1 LCHGKLATH
10 LTRFWQYQ
18 NETQGEKNAR
28 SYRADAYRTL
38 KGYAIRSTIV
48 ANKSTVSLDD
58 ILSALQTI
66 VVSQNDITSRLA
78 ALENGATVKTAPIAS
93 QPTADAPQT
102 AQRAARRQN
111 AAQKNTAPKAP
122 AGTLTGTVVRI
133 ARGGYGLLL
142 NVNGAEMWA
151 NAPAKGK
158 NNKKLPALFK
168 DMTPG
173 QSVTLTLDE
182 FARVMP
188 ESVTASTTPAVKTP
202 EPAVKTPTPAVKTP
216 EPVSRTCKNV
226 CPFCAGGHP
235 GNYSVKEVTRR
246 CLMTQFERETGLDA
260 DDNERAFVDW
270 KETAPRQVFAK
281 NATGSR
287 FVGGPIGTTAP
298 AVKTT
303 PPISKV
309 ELAHR
314 AQIAAS
320 ATAHTDE
327 PVAPAVAP
335 SPVQTRNVSKLADGT
350 FEVLLRQF
358 PRKQTGMMM
367 IWSADTFNGTG
378 KNEGKGVWL
387 TNIDETLYAKLVKF
401 APNDKLSIT
410 IKDGALAKAKRLD
423 SIEKVS
429 GVVPGVATSG
439 RNDAPMQVTGTR
451 QDDTK
456 REAKA
461 AARRSGARQTKAT
474 AGKPVYKCSGTAQH
488 RTTCFGRCVNAA

>member
-1 LCHGKLATH
+1 
-10 LTRFWQYQ
+10 
-18 NETQGEKNAR
+18 
-28 SYRADAYRTL
+28 
-38 KGYAIRSTIV
+38 V

-58 ILSALQTI
+58 ILAALQGIAT
-66 VVSQNDITSRLA
+66 VQNDLA
-78 ALENGATVKTAPIAS
+78 ARIAAIENGATIKTAPIAS
-93 QPTADAPQT
+93 QPTADAPKT

-111 AAQKNTAPKAP
+111 AAPKNTAPKAP

-133 ARGGYGLLL
+133 ARGGYGLLV
-142 NVNGAEMWA
+142 NVDGTEQWA

-168 DMTPG
+168 DMQAG
-173 QSVTLTLDE
+173 QTVTLTLDE

-188 ESVTASTTPAVKTP
+188 ESVTAST
-202 EPAVKTPTPAVKTP
+202 EPAVKIDEPTMAQTWAPSTVKSATSQRPAVKI

-260 DDNERAFVDW
+260 DDNERAYVDW
-270 KETAPRQVFAK
+270 KEAAPRQVFAK

-287 FVGGPIGTTAP
+287 FVGGPTGATAP

>member
-1 LCHGKLATH
+1 
-10 LTRFWQYQ
+10 
-18 NETQGEKNAR
+18 
-28 SYRADAYRTL
+28 
-38 KGYAIRSTIV
+38 V
-48 ANKSTVSLDD
+48 AQKSTVSLDD
-58 ILSALQTI
+58 ILAALQSIAT
-66 VVSQNDITSRLA
+66 VQTNLVTAQTDLA
-78 ALENGATVKTAPIAS
+78 ARIAAIESGSAVKTVTAPS
-93 QPTADAPQT
+93 QPTADAPKT

-133 ARGGYGLLL
+133 ARGGYGLLV
-142 NVNGAEMWA
+142 NVDGADMWA

-173 QSVTLTLDE
+173 QSVTLTLDNL
-182 FARVMP
+182 ARVMP
-188 ESVTASTTPAVKTP
+188 ESVTASATPAVKIDEPTMAQTWAPSTVKSATSQRPAVKTP
-202 EPAVKTPTPAVKTP
+202 ES
-216 EPVSRTCKNV
+216 VSRTCKNV

-260 DDNERAFVDW
+260 DDNERAYVDW
-270 KETAPRQVFAK
+270 KEAAPRQVFAK

-287 FVGGPIGTTAP
+287 FVGGPSGATAP

-429 GVVPGVATSG
+429 GVVPGVKSSG
-439 RNDAPMQVTGTR
+439 RNDAPVQVTGTR